1 MFYHNFKYS
10 LKLLLKSKMLLFWTF
25 LFPIILGTLF
35 NMAFSDIEKNEKLDI
50 ISIAIVNNEKF
61 DSRKAF
67 LEAFKNLSSD
77 GGKNKLFD
85 VKYTTMDNARSLLD
99 DGGITGY
106 LFLDDDVNIIVKS
119 NGINETVFKYV
130 TDEIIQTE
138 LIINNMIEKE
148 MSSANKDDIDNIY
161 AKIYTDV
168 LDMVQKSDVNIKDTS
183 ASNLS
188 YTMIEFYTLIAMAC
202 LYGGILGMV
211 SINRN
216 LANMSNS
223 GMRISISPAK
233 KTSIILGSVLASYT
247 VQLIGI
253 FLLFIYTIFVLRV
266 DYGNNLLLI
275 ITLALAGCLAGLAIG
290 IFTSCMFKTNDN
302 LKTGIV
308 ISISMFGCF
317 LSGMMGITMKYMVD
331 KYVPIINKLNPAS
344 MITDGFYAL
353 YYYETLD
360 RYFFDLGSLFVFSLV
375 LISASICSLRRQQYD
390 SI

>member
-67 LEAFKNLSSD
+67 LGAFKNLSSD

-233 KTSIILGSVLASYT
+233 KTSIILGSVLASYIA
-247 VQLIGI
+247 QLIGI
-253 FLLFIYTIFVLRV
+253 FLLFIYTIFVLKV
-266 DYGNNLLLI
+266 DYWNNLLLI
-275 ITLALAGCLAGLAIG
+275 IT
-290 IFTSCMFKTNDN
+290 IFKH
-302 LKTGIV
+302 
-308 ISISMFGCF
+308 
-317 LSGMMGITMKYMVD
+317 
-331 KYVPIINKLNPAS
+331 
-344 MITDGFYAL
+344 
-353 YYYETLD
+353 
-360 RYFFDLGSLFVFSLV
+360 
-375 LISASICSLRRQQYD
+375 
-390 SI
+390 